1 MGWHFVVVIIL
12 LWFTIHRME
21 MHLQR
26 LVISQYSNYPIVVA
40 NFAVIIFGDN
50 TNENTS
56 IVIFF
61 KRATSQFQIE
71 VRVWILLITPSHPIP
86 PHNKVANTKQGY
98 DSIKLLAHPVQ
109 QLFETRP
116 VLPSRLA
123 LSNQRRVRGKDDTL
137 LDTVVYVGWD
147 LRILELEGNKQV
159 YINFVG

>member
-1 MGWHFVVVIIL
+1 
-12 LWFTIHRME
+12 

-71 VRVWILLITPSHPIP
+71 VRV
-86 PHNKVANTKQGY
+86 
-98 DSIKLLAHPVQ
+98 
-109 QLFETRP
+109 
-116 VLPSRLA
+116 
-123 LSNQRRVRGKDDTL
+123 
-137 LDTVVYVGWD
+137 
-147 LRILELEGNKQV
+147 
-159 YINFVG
+159 